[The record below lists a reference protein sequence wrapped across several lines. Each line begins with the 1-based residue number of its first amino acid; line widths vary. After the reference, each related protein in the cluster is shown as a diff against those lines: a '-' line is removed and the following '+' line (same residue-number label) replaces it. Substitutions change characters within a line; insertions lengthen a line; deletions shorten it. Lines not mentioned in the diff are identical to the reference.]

1 MRRFSAVFTC
11 SLAFTATAWGACSSS
26 TTITYVPAANDAS
39 VLPTADA
46 GDAATDGA
54 SDGASGGDAGVDS
67 GPRPL
72 PTFPTQCAPGRA
84 AGVEALQIPVL
95 GAELLAVDAAE
106 QAVLFRTGAGS
117 ASPSVFLATRDDV
130 SSPFLA
136 PVAVPTGTARTDFAA
151 LSTGGRVVVLVAADG
166 TSLTALRRAVDGTF
180 AADNGPLGD
189 LHDVPIVGSYAA
201 PALTADDLALY
212 VVRDSEALV
221 AERFR
226 ASDRFVGLRPLVELP
241 LASARQ
247 LRGISMDRH
256 SFVLATTPPTL
267 LTIADDGRRAEDR
280 LPAGAAAVNGDC
292 SAVWYANAAGIARA
306 ELK

>member
-1 MRRFSAVFTC
+1 MRRFSAVFTG
-11 SLAFTATAWGACSSS
+11 SVALIAAAWCACDS
-26 TTITYVPAANDAS
+26 TTTVTYFPVANDAS
-39 VLPTADA
+39 VLPTGDA
-46 GDAATDGA
+46 GDAATDAA
-54 SDGASGGDAGVDS
+54 SDAATGDAEVDS

-72 PTFPTQCAPGRA
+72 PTFPTLCAPGRA
-84 AGVEALQIPVL
+84 AGPETLQIPTV
-95 GAELLAVDAAE
+95 GTELLAVDAAE
-106 QAVLFRTGAGS
+106 QAVLFRTGAGG
-117 ASPSVFLATRDDV
+117 ASPSVFLVTRDDA
-130 SSPFLA
+130 SSPFSA

-151 LSTGGRVVVLVAADG
+151 LSPGGRVVVLVAGDG
-166 TSLTALRRAVDGTF
+166 TSLTALRRGVDGTF
-180 AADNGPLGD
+180 AAEDGPLGD

-201 PALTADDLALY
+201 PVLTADELGLY
-212 VVRDSEALV
+212 VVRDSEPLV

-226 ASDRFVGLRPLVELP
+226 ASDRFVGLRPLVDLP
-241 LASARQ
+241 LVSARQ

-292 SAVWYANAAGIARA
+292 SAVWSANAAGIARA

>member
-1 MRRFSAVFTC
+1 MRRFSAVFTG
-11 SLAFTATAWGACSSS
+11 SVALIAAAWCACDS
-26 TTITYVPAANDAS
+26 TTTVTYFPVANDAS
-39 VLPTADA
+39 VLPTGDA
-46 GDAATDGA
+46 GDAATDAA
-54 SDGASGGDAGVDS
+54 SDAATGDAEVDS

-72 PTFPTQCAPGRA
+72 PTFPTLCAPGRA
-84 AGVEALQIPVL
+84 AGPETLQIPAV

-106 QAVLFRTGAGS
+106 QAVLFRTGAGG
-117 ASPSVFLATRDDV
+117 ASPSVFLATRDDA
-130 SSPFLA
+130 SSPFSA

-151 LSTGGRVVVLVAADG
+151 LSTGGRVVVLVAGDG
-166 TSLTALRRAVDGTF
+166 TSLTALRRGVDGTF
-180 AADNGPLGD
+180 AAEDGPLGD

-201 PALTADDLALY
+201 PVLTADELGLY
-212 VVRDSEALV
+212 VVRDSEPLV

-226 ASDRFVGLRPLVELP
+226 ASDRFVGLRPLVDLP

-292 SAVWYANAAGIARA
+292 SAVWSANAAGIARA